1 MMSQHHHAFRP
12 SEFLTAAG
20 FVVACFCLAGLGQ
33 FFSDAEPGEWYR
45 DLQKPA
51 FTPPGWVFG
60 PVWTVLYVCMG
71 LAAWF
76 VWRERVTAHVSV
88 ALTLFVLQLLLNAAW
103 PPIFF
108 GYRNPGLAFAE
119 IVALWIAIVA
129 TVSSFFR
136 ISGPAGWL
144 MVPYLVWVTFA
155 AVLNGFIW
163 RMNA

>member
-60 PVWTVLYVCMG
+60 PVWTVLYTCMG
-71 LAAWF
+71 IAAWF

-136 ISGPAGWL
+136 ISAPAGWL
-144 MVPYLVWVTFA
+144 MVPYLAWVTFA

-163 RMNA
+163 RMNV

>member
-1 MMSQHHHAFRP
+1 MSGHYNFA
-12 SEFLTAAG
+12 SLKNALTAAG
-20 FVVACFCLAGLGQ
+20 FVVACFCVVGVGQ
-33 FFSDAEPGEWYR
+33 LLFGGETGEWYQN
-45 DLQKPA
+45 LEKPS
-51 FTPPGWVFG
+51 FTPPDWLFG
-60 PVWTVLYVCMG
+60 PVWTVLYLCMG

-76 VWRERVTAHVSV
+76 VWRKRPTSHVYF

-108 GYRNPGLAFAE
+108 GCRNPGLAFGE

-136 ISGPAGWL
+136 ISALAGWL

>member
-1 MMSQHHHAFRP
+1 MSRHHHSLRP
-12 SEFLTAAG
+12 TELLTAAG
-20 FVVACFCLAGLGQ
+20 FVVACFCVVGMGQ
-33 FFSDAEPGEWYR
+33 LFFGGEPGEWYQN
-45 DLQKPA
+45 LQQPS
-51 FTPPGWVFG
+51 FTPPDWLFG

-108 GYRNPGLAFAE
+108 GCRNPGLAFAE

-136 ISGPAGWL
+136 ISAPAGWL

-155 AVLNGFIW
+155 AGLNGFIW